1 MKRILNFFIIIFLF
15 SDVYSQVHGGIYVKE
30 NFPMRGVTPYQHIR
44 EGDMMWSKKIW
55 RIIDLRQR
63 INHPLYYPTEPQGGF
78 DDRMSL
84 IDLIIYGVK
93 NEGLSIYSPDDP
105 YNEFKIPMTHEELII
120 RLGGGI
126 DTLPIENL
134 LTNEIEYKPVTK
146 DIKTSEVKE
155 FLVLEGWFRDRKRSV
170 QEVRILGLCPV
181 RCYYREDDI
190 DQENQMKKLI
200 GWVYFPEARRIFS
213 NHQVFNPNNSSE
225 HRTFDDI
232 LQKRLF
238 ASFIV
243 RIGNTYNNRN
253 INSYTIGLKAI
264 LEGEKISENQLRKEY
279 SDFWEQQKL

>member
-1 MKRILNFFIIIFLF
+1 MKRILNFFFIIFLF

-30 NFPMRGVTPYQHIR
+30 NFPSREVTPYQHIR

-55 RIIDLRQR
+55 RIIDLRQK

-78 DDRMSL
+78 DDRKSL

-93 NEGLSIYSPDDP
+93 NEGLNIYSPDNP
-105 YNEFKIPMTHEELII
+105 YSEFKIPMTHEELIE

-126 DTLPIENL
+126 DSVPIENL
-134 LTNEIEYKPVTK
+134 ETGLIEYKPVPK
-146 DIKTSEVKE
+146 ELRTSEVKE
-155 FLVLEGWFRDRKRSV
+155 FLVLEGWFIDRKRSV
-170 QEVRILGLCPV
+170 LEARILGLCPV

-200 GWVYFPEARRIFS
+200 GWVYFPQARYIFS
-213 NHQVFNPNNSSE
+213 KNQVFNPHNSSE

-232 LQKRLF
+232 FHKRLF
-238 ASFIV
+238 SSFIV
-243 RIGNTYNNRN
+243 KIENTYNNRN

-264 LEGEKISENQLRKEY
+264 LEGEKISENQIRKAY
-279 SDFWEQQKL
+279 SDLWEQ